1 MKIILNFEFK
11 GDRKYVHGTDIYSE
25 IEQFAAKKELGFI
38 SKIRFKNILYNQGRL
53 LIQEKGLDRKQPLSD
68 NLSCCATGELSGGK
82 GYNFSLLP
90 IENSTINT
98 RYKFDESLIR
108 NNTKIDLEKRTVYLK
123 ENTGYKLIEEIVALT
138 KTLHNVIIPT
148 KDSQWFFTG
157 LMLKNMLIRKRKD
170 QSLKIK
176 INHIMANTFSKS
188 KVYLGIEEIGSIE
201 FTLGKA

>member
-1 MKIILNFEFK
+1 
-11 GDRKYVHGTDIYSE
+11 
-25 IEQFAAKKELGFI
+25 
-38 SKIRFKNILYNQGRL
+38 
-53 LIQEKGLDRKQPLSD
+53 
-68 NLSCCATGELSGGK
+68 
-82 GYNFSLLP
+82 P